1 MSKATAPEFLPP
13 TLSDWHDWLLA
24 NHESGSGVWVLFGKK
39 GSGVESISL
48 PEAIDEAVCFGWID
62 SVINSR
68 DEFTYR
74 IYFSPRNPKSNWS
87 RVNKNKVKRLKEEG
101 RLQPAGRKMIEIAKE
116 TGTWTALD
124 DVENLII
131 PPDLQ
136 EAFDQHP
143 ESETNWHAFPRS
155 VKRGILEWILNAKRP
170 ATRVKRITE
179 TASLAAQN
187 IRANQY
193 TKK

>member
-1 MSKATAPEFLPP
+1 M
-13 TLSDWHDWLLA
+13 
-24 NHESGSGVWVLFGKK
+24 WVVFGKK
-39 GSGVESISL
+39 GNGVESITL

-62 SVINSR
+62 SVINAR

-87 RVNKNKVKRLKEEG
+87 RVNKNKVRRLEEEG
-101 RLQPAGRKMIEIAKE
+101 RLQPAGLKMIELAKE

-124 DVENLII
+124 DVENLVI
-131 PPDLQ
+131 PADLQ
-136 EAFDQHP
+136 EAFDLYP
-143 ESETNWHAFPRS
+143 ESEPNWHAFPRS

-170 ATRVKRITE
+170 TTRQKRITE